1 MNQNDDFYPRRPVLN
16 FNGKNYKFTNFQLLI
31 FIVCTPLLS
40 FFTYYFLKLKI
51 NYWIYETI
59 SLQVSFF
66 LNTIF
71 NMNTSV
77 IFYSDHNTFPT
88 ILIPNHPFEGTYAIT
103 TNCIAAHIFSILI
116 GLILFIPSSK
126 ELSSKKNFILRKLKT
141 LLISVIG
148 IHLLNLIRL
157 VFLLFFN
164 FKGIPFNI
172 IHESLFYLSAIIGAL
187 FVVIILKNWMPELFI
202 SFYYIYRLVSQKI
215 RTFSF
220 NSRKT
225 ITNHKRV

>member
-1 MNQNDDFYPRRPVLN
+1 MNQKDDFYPHRPVLN
-16 FNGKNYKFTNFQLLI
+16 FNGKIYKFTNFKLLT
-31 FIVCTPLLS
+31 FIICAPLLS
-40 FFTYYFLKLKI
+40 IFSYYFLKLKI
-51 NYWIYETI
+51 NLWIYELI
-59 SLQVSFF
+59 SLQLSFF

-77 IFYSDHNTFPT
+77 IFYPDHNTFPT

-103 TNCIAAHIFSILI
+103 TNCIAAHIFAILI

-126 ELSSKKNFILRKLKT
+126 ELSSKKNFIFRKIKT

-164 FKGIPFNI
+164 FKGIPFNV

-187 FVVIILKNWMPELFI
+187 FIVILLKNWMPELFI
-202 SFYYIYRLVSQKI
+202 SIYYIYRLVSQKI
-215 RTFSF
+215 RKESDLS
-220 NSRKT
+220 NL
-225 ITNHKRV
+225 IL